1 MNNNSK
7 KHLLSFILCIVL
19 IAAMAL
25 LATGCSDNKPA
36 ESTGKT
42 ESTGTTQSAETP
54 KNPESTGTTQS
65 AGVIEKGNGATAF
78 QFQVTDLE
86 GTVTKFL
93 IKTDKKTVGD
103 ALLELGLI
111 TGDKSSYGLYVKSVN
126 GITAD
131 YDKDHTYWA
140 FYINGNYANTGV
152 DATDITANTVYAF
165 VRTKG

>member
-1 MNNNSK
+1 MNKNSTK
-7 KHLLSFILCIVL
+7 RLLPFILCIVL

-25 LATGCSDNKPA
+25 LATGCSDKNTTETPNTSA
-36 ESTGKT
+36 SAGGTEQNADSTG
-42 ESTGTTQSAETP
+42 STGTAQTP
-54 KNPESTGTTQS
+54 EI
-65 AGVIEKGNGATAF
+65 IEKGEGATSF
-78 QFQVTDLE
+78 QFQVTDLD

-111 TGDKSSYGLYVKSVN
+111 TGDNGPYGLYVKSVN

-131 YDKDHTYWA
+131 YDKDRTYWA
-140 FYINGNYANTGV
+140 FHINGEYASTGV
-152 DATDITANTVYAF
+152 DAAKITADTVYAF